1 MARLPPVVSFVAPS
15 GTGKTTLIEGVLRIL
30 AGRDL
35 RIAVVKHD
43 AHRLHLDQPGKDSFR
58 YRAAGAWRAVVAS
71 ETELGLFSQLD
82 GRSSLG
88 GLVSDYLSEA
98 DLVLTEGF
106 RSSSVPA
113 IRVHRSEAEDPSWTH
128 GQVRIIAWASNANLE
143 LDVPLL
149 PLDAPEEVA
158 DFLVQRL
165 LRRSVERQVTGL
177 IAALEGVEEHA
188 IGDCLD
194 GLRAAGLERL
204 LVIRPT
210 GAAAIPGVHTVSDI
224 RPELGPLGALFTGL
238 AASETP
244 DVLFLNARERPPSPE
259 FLRGLLTWGPR
270 SADVVVPILGERRMP
285 LPGLYGHR
293 CLSAIQASLLSGE
306 GRMDGWWAQVRV
318 HGIPEQIW
326 RPWTTP

>member
-1 MARLPPVVSFVAPS
+1 
-15 GTGKTTLIEGVLRIL
+15 
-30 AGRDL
+30 
-35 RIAVVKHD
+35 VVKHD
-43 AHRLHLDQPGKDSFR
+43 AHRLRLDQPGKDSFR
-58 YRAAGAWRAVVAS
+58 YRAAGAWRALVAC

-88 GLVSDYLSEA
+88 GLVSDYLSDA

-113 IRVHRSEAEDPSWTH
+113 IRVHRTEAEDPSWAP
-128 GQVRIIAWASNANLE
+128 GQVQIIAWASNADLD

-149 PLDAPEEVA
+149 PLDSPETVA
-158 DFLVQRL
+158 DFLVQRISRHPL
-165 LRRSVERQVTGL
+165 KRQVTGL
-177 IAALEGVEEHA
+177 IAALEGVEERA

-194 GLRAAGLERL
+194 SLRAAGLERL
-204 LVIRPT
+204 LVIRPA
-210 GAAAIPGVHTVSDI
+210 GSEAFPGVHTVSDI
-224 RPELGPLGALFTGL
+224 RPGLGPLGALFTGL

-244 DVLFLNARERPPSPE
+244 DVLFLSARDRPPSPE
-259 FLRGLLTWGPR
+259 FLRGLLSWGSR
-270 SADVVVPILGERRMP
+270 NADVVVPILGERRMP

-293 CLSAIQASLLSGE
+293 CLSAIQSSLLSGE

-326 RPWTTP
+326 RPGTTL